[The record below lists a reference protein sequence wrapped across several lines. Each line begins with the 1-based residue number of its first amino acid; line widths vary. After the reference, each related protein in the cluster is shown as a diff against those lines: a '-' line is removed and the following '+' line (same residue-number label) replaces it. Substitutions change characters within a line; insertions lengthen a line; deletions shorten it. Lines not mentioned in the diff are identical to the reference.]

1 MIPRNVI
8 PSFTIG
14 TKESRQA
21 RRPVAG
27 NLPLLAGLGIYE
39 DQPQDGAGTGLP
51 NYGGSMASKRL
62 KKELEQYAKDP
73 SSAIIRL
80 DTVGDDLTLLS
91 ADLRGP
97 EGTGYEGTLTP
108 PAVIYDALIVEL
120 GGVWTLSISVLPTYP
135 NTPPEIHFKTPICH
149 ANVSFTTGEICLDLL
164 KTSWTPAYGIV
175 STLEAVQQLLN
186 AGGEPDSPLNLDI
199 AVLLREGDLVAAES
213 LVRFYTK
220 LYAMR

>member
-1 MIPRNVI
+1 
-8 PSFTIG
+8 
-14 TKESRQA
+14 
-21 RRPVAG
+21 
-27 NLPLLAGLGIYE
+27 
-39 DQPQDGAGTGLP
+39 
-51 NYGGSMASKRL
+51 MASKRL
-62 KKELEQYAKDP
+62 IKELEQYAKD
-73 SSAIIRL
+73 SSPAVLRL
-80 DTVGDDLTLLS
+80 DTVGGDLTLLS

-97 EGTGYEGTLTP
+97 EGTAYE
-108 PAVIYDALIVEL
+108 
-120 GGVWTLSISVLPTYP
+120 GGVWTLSISVPPTYP

-149 ANVSFTTGEICLDLL
+149 ANVSFKTGEICLDLL
-164 KTSWTPAYGIV
+164 MTSWTPAYGIV